1 MSDKEWYE
9 GLSMGELPGKHVHV
23 VLSNATMD
31 GCLNLHGEIPYWAED
46 DDLKYVQVLER
57 GHDQVWRTAVGVE
70 SVSLVWDERDWEQ
83 IRTEDI
89 SKADAIVVNGRLL
102 QVGGLCGPGRFLP
115 SKGFSV
121 PFEHVSCALRRR
133 SKLPTEPGTYRGAD
147 GTLLIRFNSVLAE
160 GRWMYASRDFLESG
174 AYVDD
179 EMVKKYLPLTPVH
192 FVDGRAGQ

>member
-23 VLSNATMD
+23 VFSNATMD

-46 DDLKYVQVLER
+46 DDLKYVQILEQ

-83 IRTEDI
+83 IRTEDV

-102 QVGGLCGPGRFLP
+102 RVTRVVHDVFLVGDCDP
-115 SKGFSV
+115 V
-121 PFEHVSCALRRR
+121 PVFFVSCALRRR
-133 SKLPTEPGTYRGAD
+133 HELPIKPGAYRGIDGALLVRVATRNRNRWTYTSAD
-147 GTLLIRFNSVLAE
+147 FT
-160 GRWMYASRDFLESG
+160 ESG
-174 AYVDD
+174 SFID
-179 EMVKKYLPLTPVH
+179 EEVARRYLPLTPVH
-192 FVDGRAGQ
+192 FVDGRAE